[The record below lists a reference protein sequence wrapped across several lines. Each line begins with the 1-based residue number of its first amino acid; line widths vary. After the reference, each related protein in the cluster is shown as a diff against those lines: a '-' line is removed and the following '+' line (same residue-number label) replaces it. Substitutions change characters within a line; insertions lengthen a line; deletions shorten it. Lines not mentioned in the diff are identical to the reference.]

1 MADVNATFNY
11 DANFGSALSQIK
23 ALSRELSF
31 LNNSFNSLDKN
42 ARVLRN
48 DIANTFSS
56 AVGQIGGFSSR
67 TVTITSDL
75 DNFGKS
81 LDRSKLKLRDYYR
94 EASRAFSANSNAR
107 KLAED
112 QVRRT
117 KGQLVELGMDAE
129 GRRKGMLVTPMRL
142 DMTDMN
148 NQLQVARK
156 QFDIFNRLIQDGATS
171 LINWGKNTQWAG
183 RQLTVGLTVPMT
195 IFASTTIKAFN
206 DVDKELTRFQK
217 VYGADLVGTTKE
229 ASMEMRNAIQ
239 ALAIDIAGSYGI
251 AAKETAALAADLAAT
266 GLEGK
271 KLTDSIKQ
279 TTRLAVLGEID
290 RQDAMQTTLSLQN
303 AFNMSTKE
311 LAESIDFLNAVE
323 NQTSVSLQDLTVA
336 IPKVGPVIE
345 SLGGDV
351 KDLSV
356 LLVAMKEGGINA
368 AEGANALKSGLASLI
383 NPTKSASAIAK
394 QYGIDLQGIVT
405 RNKGQLMPTLLEFQ
419 ASLSTLDD
427 FGKAKIIEQLF
438 GKYQFARI
446 SALFDNLNAQGSQT
460 VEVMKLM
467 GASSEELAKIAQG
480 EIKTLTESTSMRFQ
494 RSMEA
499 IKASLLPVGE
509 VLTRSVIPFMEKF
522 ANFMERVVE
531 VGRGLPEPVKN
542 FLKFATGLTAIAGP
556 VVMITGVLANFL
568 GYVTKGAM
576 GFVNLGRRLAGLPT
590 KQFSLLDD
598 EQIAAAKATDTLTV
612 SIQNQ
617 ASAMTKLVA
626 LMRDYNST
634 LVAQRAATPGAF
646 SSTPLVTNPRRGGV
660 PPRGTPIRRQEGSW
674 VPGSGSGDKVKALLE
689 PGEFVVNR
697 NAAKQYGGVLEDM
710 NNGTP
715 RFQRGGPLRAMAGIM
730 VPTSPFRRAPGP
742 GFFRRTDPEII
753 SPRQPEQLVNTP
765 GRPLRY
771 GNESEWENSYP
782 FRMPTGQYG
791 PALSPDVGIYLKD
804 KGKRSNISYRRQFQ
818 ARQADEQVS
827 VITSR
832 LQNASSSQELVD
844 SIPEII
850 RNVQVA
856 KGIPIREP
864 GELKPFPADSTFPMP
879 GPLNTLYNDI
889 RPGKRSD
896 PTMFSS
902 ILTKIADSSQLTL
915 EQKKSLF
922 ALVSKG
928 DAPANPELVKFMS
941 TVFKDILDQG
951 LPAKYS
957 QNVAAKMALAAT
969 VPAEFKKPLKP
980 MSDELG
986 NIIGQS
992 RDRSSS
998 GMIANQS
1005 LWTKASKKLGLES
1018 LPLSAQST
1026 ANDNAAKLLAKT
1038 LNISNKDA
1046 MDLINSQKVGEFH
1059 VSHAQSGG
1067 VIRAM
1072 RGIKMPE
1079 KYASKLSTVRQS
1091 MSATNAEAMA
1101 SKLPIADLGN
1111 RQSRIGGFSSA
1122 IPGVN
1127 GVYEINGQRY
1137 VVKGHDTEDS
1147 ALAEANMAR
1156 ITRDVFGLK
1165 TPNQEVVR
1173 VRHPETGDLLFAVRS
1188 PYDEAFAKTTGRF
1201 TEDSAFDQLVASVAR
1216 RDKDLQADNL
1226 FDNIVSDVGQ
1236 AGIMSKASQP
1246 RTKTGPTNSALEQ
1259 LAINLG
1265 MTKGGAR
1272 SHGAEA
1278 WNAATANMTD
1288 AQIIA
1293 RIKESAA
1300 KARAKLS
1307 SADIPEDFKY
1317 IAKDLD
1323 DIASA
1328 DLAPFV
1334 AHLRTVFPKEKKPA
1348 TAAALAKKEE
1358 QKILEREE
1366 RESALAAGFP
1376 EWALQKGGMPKKPN
1390 LSKAMV
1396 NQYKDYKKNY
1406 YDKKDTYA
1414 NNLNFDNMKRYYPKK
1429 DWNKPLTK
1437 EEQEL
1442 FNPWIDE
1449 KQELRKMRSSK
1460 SAEFTEKMSKLPKGL
1475 ILDRATTLNPGKST
1489 ELPMEQQIMLINA
1502 IKNNDLQSVIGKK
1515 LEINGIRSF
1524 STAAAGYKGS
1534 FGFFRG
1540 PKDSVGIS
1548 SFHEFNKMKR
1558 KNRKESDSEYGLED
1572 IFIKYISSGKTM
1584 GRDITRDSGGGSL
1597 NEIIAN
1603 NLSGKIVSVA
1613 TNVITKAPEFIVKG
1627 LQKGGSPFVPGSGD
1641 GDRVPALLEPG
1652 EFVVNKKAAKKYGGL
1667 LHDINFNQAPRFQS
1681 GGIAGMNTP
1690 DTQDMSGMGGMKGM
1704 KTGAVSG
1711 AAMAIGMVASMAGLP
1726 PAINN
1731 AIMGFS
1737 ALTGVMSAFQM
1748 IMMKN
1753 NATAAASGAGGFLQK
1768 GVARQAAG
1776 KAQMSAAKATG
1787 GVRGAAGMLG
1797 GAGKMAAG
1805 FLLGNPIGL
1814 AIVAGLAVAAGAW
1827 IKYRKEV
1834 EEAKKAT
1841 QQAFSVGEQTAAAY
1855 GIELTKV
1862 TDKLKEN
1869 AEITNQIGINA
1880 NKLSSTVI
1888 VSEEKKAAILADNAD
1903 FLADLKEKESAA
1915 SATSPARG
1923 GTPSD
1928 ATQEKSNMAT
1938 DQIKSQLLTKFASLR
1953 QQGVSAQDANEII
1966 TTLARDAG
1974 DETISALLDL
1984 RPTLEKMNGDNL
1996 NEVFKV
2002 AQQAQ
2007 LDGLKNL
2014 RGVGSADAFKEGIKA
2029 SMDVIQYAP
2038 PEDQLEALNNLIT
2051 NMKGFD
2057 ATQLKLAGTA
2067 LAEAAAV
2074 TYGTESDIGSSLQSL
2089 FKSGD
2094 ASQIETGM
2102 NIDTLMKANAL
2113 TANQVFQ
2120 IEVAVAEDDIDKV
2133 NSIIDP
2139 ILKDRNLKINMTV
2152 DMQEDANKRIEEIN
2166 KEITAQQAKFD
2177 GQMIANDNAV
2187 EAENK
2192 RYENAQKAH
2201 QKFIKEKQDEIE
2213 AINKSADAYIKA
2225 LQDEQ
2230 RADSFAQQ
2238 QRDTA
2243 TGGLKALASGDV
2255 FGFVQSQQEMAGAAQ
2270 QFGFESE
2277 IKAIDERRQAAV
2289 DAKQEEIKAQQEL
2302 AATEDERH
2310 QNRLKALE
2318 AQRVAHIKANGD
2330 VMKGFQSQQAA
2341 LQEISGMSGTA
2352 FTGITEG
2359 FATVDVEANK
2369 VGASAAAVNF
2379 LLANPDATVE
2389 QAIEE
2394 GRKYMESKAQSPGAN
2409 YQGAGGNYGSNG
2421 AATDTKG
2428 GPGAK
2433 LASGGYVSGAGGPTS
2448 DLIDARLSNGEYVVQ
2463 ASAVDE
2469 YGVEMM
2475 DSINKQRFATGGLVK
2490 PIGYGPNT
2498 RYPYGDSGHLGTDFS
2513 GPSGAYVVASHGGTI
2528 KKDEIYK
2535 DPNGTSSS
2543 NPAPGRYYGDGL
2555 ASYGRLLTITGNGWT
2570 TKYAHLAKFI
2580 RTSGSVAQ
2588 GEEIALSGNS
2598 GNSSGPH
2605 LHFEVFKGSA
2615 KSDNRINP
2623 LSAISGSYTGKTGT
2637 EDVSKSDTQLEEK
2650 IEKIAPAFGTTAETY
2665 NKVKSQG
2672 IMSLIGRKFGGSMTM
2687 NKPYM
2692 VGENGPE
2699 VVMPYGSGGK
2709 VVPIKYN
2716 VPAMASGGIINGS
2729 MASSSPQINVTVNG
2743 VNDPKQAADRAAQLI
2758 NSEMNRRKFSRSIG

>member
-1 MADVNATFNY
+1 
-11 DANFGSALSQIK
+11 
-23 ALSRELSF
+23 
-31 LNNSFNSLDKN
+31 
-42 ARVLRN
+42 
-48 DIANTFSS
+48 
-56 AVGQIGGFSSR
+56 
-67 TVTITSDL
+67 
-75 DNFGKS
+75 
-81 LDRSKLKLRDYYR
+81 
-94 EASRAFSANSNAR
+94 
-107 KLAED
+107 
-112 QVRRT
+112 
-117 KGQLVELGMDAE
+117 
-129 GRRKGMLVTPMRL
+129 
-142 DMTDMN
+142 
-148 NQLQVARK
+148 
-156 QFDIFNRLIQDGATS
+156 
-171 LINWGKNTQWAG
+171 
-183 RQLTVGLTVPMT
+183 
-195 IFASTTIKAFN
+195 
-206 DVDKELTRFQK
+206 
-217 VYGADLVGTTKE
+217 
-229 ASMEMRNAIQ
+229 
-239 ALAIDIAGSYGI
+239 
-251 AAKETAALAADLAAT
+251 
-266 GLEGK
+266 
-271 KLTDSIKQ
+271 
-279 TTRLAVLGEID
+279 
-290 RQDAMQTTLSLQN
+290 
-303 AFNMSTKE
+303 
-311 LAESIDFLNAVE
+311 
-323 NQTSVSLQDLTVA
+323 
-336 IPKVGPVIE
+336 
-345 SLGGDV
+345 
-351 KDLSV
+351 
-356 LLVAMKEGGINA
+356 
-368 AEGANALKSGLASLI
+368 
-383 NPTKSASAIAK
+383 
-394 QYGIDLQGIVT
+394 
-405 RNKGQLMPTLLEFQ
+405 
-419 ASLSTLDD
+419 
-427 FGKAKIIEQLF
+427 
-438 GKYQFARI
+438 
-446 SALFDNLNAQGSQT
+446 
-460 VEVMKLM
+460 
-467 GASSEELAKIAQG
+467 
-480 EIKTLTESTSMRFQ
+480 
-494 RSMEA
+494 
-499 IKASLLPVGE
+499 
-509 VLTRSVIPFMEKF
+509 
-522 ANFMERVVE
+522 
-531 VGRGLPEPVKN
+531 
-542 FLKFATGLTAIAGP
+542 
-556 VVMITGVLANFL
+556 
-568 GYVTKGAM
+568 
-576 GFVNLGRRLAGLPT
+576 
-590 KQFSLLDD
+590 
-598 EQIAAAKATDTLTV
+598 
-612 SIQNQ
+612 
-617 ASAMTKLVA
+617 
-626 LMRDYNST
+626 
-634 LVAQRAATPGAF
+634 
-646 SSTPLVTNPRRGGV
+646 
-660 PPRGTPIRRQEGSW
+660 
-674 VPGSGSGDKVKALLE
+674 
-689 PGEFVVNR
+689 
-697 NAAKQYGGVLEDM
+697 
-710 NNGTP
+710 
-715 RFQRGGPLRAMAGIM
+715 
-730 VPTSPFRRAPGP
+730 
-742 GFFRRTDPEII
+742 
-753 SPRQPEQLVNTP
+753 
-765 GRPLRY
+765 
-771 GNESEWENSYP
+771 
-782 FRMPTGQYG
+782 
-791 PALSPDVGIYLKD
+791 
-804 KGKRSNISYRRQFQ
+804 
-818 ARQADEQVS
+818 
-827 VITSR
+827 
-832 LQNASSSQELVD
+832 
-844 SIPEII
+844 
-850 RNVQVA
+850 
-856 KGIPIREP
+856 
-864 GELKPFPADSTFPMP
+864 
-879 GPLNTLYNDI
+879 
-889 RPGKRSD
+889 
-896 PTMFSS
+896 
-902 ILTKIADSSQLTL
+902 
-915 EQKKSLF
+915 
-922 ALVSKG
+922 
-928 DAPANPELVKFMS
+928 
-941 TVFKDILDQG
+941 
-951 LPAKYS
+951 
-957 QNVAAKMALAAT
+957 
-969 VPAEFKKPLKP
+969 
-980 MSDELG
+980 
-986 NIIGQS
+986 
-992 RDRSSS
+992 
-998 GMIANQS
+998 
-1005 LWTKASKKLGLES
+1005 
-1018 LPLSAQST
+1018 
-1026 ANDNAAKLLAKT
+1026 
-1038 LNISNKDA
+1038 
-1046 MDLINSQKVGEFH
+1046 
-1059 VSHAQSGG
+1059 
-1067 VIRAM
+1067 
-1072 RGIKMPE
+1072 
-1079 KYASKLSTVRQS
+1079 
-1091 MSATNAEAMA
+1091 
-1101 SKLPIADLGN
+1101 
-1111 RQSRIGGFSSA
+1111 
-1122 IPGVN
+1122 
-1127 GVYEINGQRY
+1127 
-1137 VVKGHDTEDS
+1137 
-1147 ALAEANMAR
+1147 
-1156 ITRDVFGLK
+1156 
-1165 TPNQEVVR
+1165 
-1173 VRHPETGDLLFAVRS
+1173 
-1188 PYDEAFAKTTGRF
+1188 
-1201 TEDSAFDQLVASVAR
+1201 
-1216 RDKDLQADNL
+1216 
-1226 FDNIVSDVGQ
+1226 
-1236 AGIMSKASQP
+1236 
-1246 RTKTGPTNSALEQ
+1246 
-1259 LAINLG
+1259 

-1558 KNRKESDSEYGLED
+1558 KNRKESASEYGLED

-1667 LHDINFNQAPRFQS
+1667 LHDINFNQAPRFQK
-1681 GGIAGMNTP
+1681 GGGKSSMDKTKIKTSTP
-1690 DTQDMSGMGGMKGM
+1690 TSQQVPMSSPDEMRQSSGMGGMKS
-1704 KTGAVSG
+1704 GAVGGALLSASFLAPMMGLGEGITKLIMVVGTLTSVLSAVQMLMVKNTAMG
-1711 AAMAIGMVASMAGLP
+1711 AAG
-1726 PAINN
+1726 
-1731 AIMGFS
+1731 
-1737 ALTGVMSAFQM
+1737 ALGE
-1748 IMMKN
+1748 
-1753 NATAAASGAGGFLQK
+1753 AGGGNFMQRNAAK
-1768 GVARQAAG
+1768 GAAG
-1776 KAQMSAAKATG
+1776 KAQMAAGKATG
-1787 GVRGAAGMLG
+1787 GARGAAGMLG

-1827 IKYRKEV
+1827 IKYKKEV

-1862 TDKLKEN
+1862 SDKLKEN
-1869 AEITNQIGINA
+1869 AEITKQIGINS

-1903 FLADLKEKESAA
+1903 FLADLKEKELVA
-1915 SATSPARG
+1915 SITTPARG
-1923 GTPSD
+1923 GTPYD

-2094 ASQIETGM
+2094 ADQIETGM

-2120 IEVAVAEDDIDKV
+2120 IEVAVKEGDIDKV

-2139 ILKDRNLKINMTV
+2139 VLKDRNLKINMTV

-2187 EAENK
+2187 QAEND

-2318 AQRVAHIKANGD
+2318 AQRVAHIQANGD
-2330 VMKGFQSQQAA
+2330 VMKGFQAQQAA
-2341 LQEISGMSGTA
+2341 LTEISGMSGTA

-2389 QAIEE
+2389 QAIAE

-2409 YQGAGGNYGSNG
+2409 YQGAGGYYGSG
-2421 AATDTKG
+2421 DTQSSSSPSSG
-2428 GPGAK
+2428 GESK
-2433 LASGGYVSGAGGPTS
+2433 VSKASGGYISGAGGPKA
-2448 DLIDARLSNGEYVVQ
+2448 DLIPARLSNGEYVVQ
-2463 ASAVDE
+2463 ASAVDQ
-2469 YGVEMM
+2469 YGVGMM
-2475 DSINKQRFATGGLVK
+2475 DAINEQKFADGGFVS
-2490 PIGYGPNT
+2490 PT
-2498 RYPYGDSGHLGTDFS
+2498 RSGKKSGNPYG
-2513 GPSGAYVVASHGGTI
+2513 I
-2528 KKDEIYK
+2528 KKNYYK
-2535 DPNGTSSS
+2535 LGFHTGQDYS
-2543 NPAPGRYYGDGL
+2543 AEVGDDILSVAAGKVISAGYAGSL
-2555 ASYGRLLTITGNGWT
+2555 GKLITIQHADKIRTY
-2570 TKYAHLAKFI
+2570 YAHLDKMKK
-2580 RTSGSVAQ
+2580 AQ
-2588 GEEIALSGNS
+2588 GDDVTKGEHIGDAGFTGNVFPK
-2598 GNSSGPH
+2598 GKLGTH
-2605 LHFEVFKGSA
+2605 LHFEARKPPYTFVADSFLNPNKYLSGA
-2615 KSDNRINP
+2615 SD
-2623 LSAISGSYTGKTGT
+2623 LGGDQQG
-2637 EDVSKSDTQLEEK
+2637 SDTGSDTGSQGLSLK
-2650 IEKIAPAFGTTAETY
+2650 TLDKIATSMGTTAEVY
-2665 NKVKSQG
+2665 SKVKNEG
-2672 IMSLIGRKFGGSMTM
+2672 AISLVGRRFGGSMTM

-2699 VVMPYGSGGK
+2699 IVMPYGSGGR

-2716 VPAMASGGIINGS
+2716 VPAMASGGIMNGS